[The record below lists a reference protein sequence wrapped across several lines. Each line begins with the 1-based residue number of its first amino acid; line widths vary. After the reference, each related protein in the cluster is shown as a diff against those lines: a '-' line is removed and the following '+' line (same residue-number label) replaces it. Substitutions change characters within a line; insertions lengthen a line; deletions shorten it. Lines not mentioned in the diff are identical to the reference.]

1 MTIAGQV
8 VALGQSVSLDSLTG
22 LSSIGLVKRAGANT
36 LTTAAAGTDYLA
48 PSTNLTSL
56 DGLTRAGN
64 AAKLVAVRADETGFE
79 LVTGSFAPINS
90 PTFTGTVTIPAGAS
104 ISGYLTSATAASTY
118 QPLSATLTTLSSAT
132 AAGLALMDDATA
144 ADQRTT
150 LGLGTLATQSAT
162 ITDYLTTATAAST
175 YQPLD
180 ADLTSIA
187 ALTTTTFGRSL
198 LTQADASATRSTL
211 GLGTLATQNGTLSDY
226 LTTATAASTYAPVSH
241 NQAWSTITS
250 TPTTLAGY
258 GIIDAITAATAA
270 STYAPISHNQAWS
283 TITSTPTTLA
293 GYGITD
299 AITAATA
306 ASTYQPLDS
315 DLTSIAALS
324 TTTFGRSFL
333 TMANAAAAQIAI
345 GLTTGFDTG
354 YITIN
359 GNLVLIDGSGIT
371 APAFTGDGSALE
383 NLSATN
389 ITSGTLADARLS
401 ANVSLLGSSIAL
413 GSEVAGTLPIANG
426 GTGQTT
432 ASAARIALLPSTT
445 GNGGKFLRVNAGATD
460 YELATIS
467 GGGDAL
473 TTSPLS
479 QFAATTSAQLAGV
492 ISDETGTGAVVLAS
506 SPTLTTPAL
515 GTPSSVTLTN
525 ATGLPVATGI
535 SGLGTG
541 IATMLAAPS
550 SSNVAAAVTD
560 ETGSGS
566 LVFGTSPTLT
576 TPALGTPSSV
586 TLTNATG
593 LPLSTGVTGTLP
605 IANGG
610 TGQTTASAARIALL
624 PSMTGNGG
632 KFLRV
637 SAGATDYELA
647 SISAGDALTANP
659 LSQFASTTSAQ
670 LAGVLSD
677 ESGTGVFVLTNGSAI
692 GTPSS
697 ITLTNATGL
706 PLSTGVTGVLPRAN
720 GGTGESTTVAAFDA
734 LAPTTTKGDLIVH
747 DGTDNVRLAGGTD
760 GHVLT
765 RDSSAASGVKWAAA
779 AGGGASSTDNQL
791 FTVSGTW
798 TNPSPSAAKRIFVRI
813 VGGGGG
819 GGSGRKGAAGTI
831 RCGGGSGASA
841 AMTEF
846 WALTTDLGS
855 TATVTVGAGG
865 LGGAAQASNST
876 NGVAG
881 TNGGDSSFAS
891 TVAKGGGGGG
901 GGTNASGTAGAALG
915 TSVIGFQAVTP
926 GAGGAASTT
935 GGVGSG
941 TGVVAYW
948 ASTGGGAGGGITSGN
963 SASAGGVAGDI
974 GAWNTI
980 TAVAGGTAG
989 GAGAPG
995 GNGTSGR
1002 GCGTGGGGGGGS
1014 TSGNGG
1020 NGGDAGGAGAGGGG
1034 GGASTD
1040 DVGNSGKG
1048 GDGSPGYVLIIT
1060 YL

>member
-371 APAFTGDGSALE
+371 APACQ
-383 NLSATN
+383 
-389 ITSGTLADARLS
+389 R
-401 ANVSLLGSSIAL
+401 
-413 GSEVAGTLPIANG
+413 
-426 GTGQTT
+426 
-432 ASAARIALLPSTT
+432 
-445 GNGGKFLRVNAGATD
+445 
-460 YELATIS
+460 
-467 GGGDAL
+467 
-473 TTSPLS
+473 
-479 QFAATTSAQLAGV
+479 
-492 ISDETGTGAVVLAS
+492 
-506 SPTLTTPAL
+506 
-515 GTPSSVTLTN
+515 
-525 ATGLPVATGI
+525 
-535 SGLGTG
+535 
-541 IATMLAAPS
+541 
-550 SSNVAAAVTD
+550 
-560 ETGSGS
+560 
-566 LVFGTSPTLT
+566 
-576 TPALGTPSSV
+576 
-586 TLTNATG
+586 
-593 LPLSTGVTGTLP
+593 
-605 IANGG
+605 
-610 TGQTTASAARIALL
+610 
-624 PSMTGNGG
+624 
-632 KFLRV
+632 
-637 SAGATDYELA
+637 
-647 SISAGDALTANP
+647 
-659 LSQFASTTSAQ
+659 
-670 LAGVLSD
+670 
-677 ESGTGVFVLTNGSAI
+677 
-692 GTPSS
+692 
-697 ITLTNATGL
+697 
-706 PLSTGVTGVLPRAN
+706 
-720 GGTGESTTVAAFDA
+720 
-734 LAPTTTKGDLIVH
+734 
-747 DGTDNVRLAGGTD
+747 
-760 GHVLT
+760 
-765 RDSSAASGVKWAAA
+765 
-779 AGGGASSTDNQL
+779 
-791 FTVSGTW
+791 
-798 TNPSPSAAKRIFVRI
+798 
-813 VGGGGG
+813 
-819 GGSGRKGAAGTI
+819 
-831 RCGGGSGASA
+831 
-841 AMTEF
+841 
-846 WALTTDLGS
+846 
-855 TATVTVGAGG
+855 
-865 LGGAAQASNST
+865 
-876 NGVAG
+876 
-881 TNGGDSSFAS
+881 
-891 TVAKGGGGGG
+891 
-901 GGTNASGTAGAALG
+901 
-915 TSVIGFQAVTP
+915 
-926 GAGGAASTT
+926 
-935 GGVGSG
+935 
-941 TGVVAYW
+941 
-948 ASTGGGAGGGITSGN
+948 
-963 SASAGGVAGDI
+963 
-974 GAWNTI
+974 
-980 TAVAGGTAG
+980 
-989 GAGAPG
+989 
-995 GNGTSGR
+995 
-1002 GCGTGGGGGGGS
+1002 
-1014 TSGNGG
+1014 
-1020 NGGDAGGAGAGGGG
+1020 
-1034 GGASTD
+1034 
-1040 DVGNSGKG
+1040 
-1048 GDGSPGYVLIIT
+1048 
-1060 YL
+1060 